1 MTKLMSAPEF
11 KLTPICDVLEI
22 RTLIILFASALYIMH
37 ILNVQIQ
44 PKFILSRYEINKFSN
59 KYDPP
64 F

>member
-1 MTKLMSAPEF
+1 MSAPEF

>member
-1 MTKLMSAPEF
+1 MSAPEF

-44 PKFILSRYEINKFSN
+44 PKFILSRYEKNKFSKN
-59 KYDPP
+59 TILH
-64 F
+64 FEI

>member
-1 MTKLMSAPEF
+1 MSAPEF

-44 PKFILSRYEINKFSN
+44 AKFILSRYEINKFSN